1 MKKLFSFL
9 AAAFVAVSVMAQ
21 EPTLVLTM
29 ANYGVPSE
37 YVNVQTTY
45 GAGDTAITLVPGT
58 DGSGWKMQGNALLF
72 GKNNAELQFTVPFSV
87 GKIIVHGPASGASGK
102 VTFNVFDMSVAEP
115 VAVSAVATGA
125 NGDHTFM
132 IDAAHRLP
140 GTTYAIRNTNA
151 NNNQIVSIDLFEAVA
166 GAPEAPEFSVVAG
179 TYTSEVSLSLSCP
192 TDGALIHYT
201 LDDSEPTAESAVY
214 DAALTISA
222 TTTVKAIAIK
232 DGLAS
237 TIVEATYTI
246 VTTEGAGTQENPFTI
261 ADVKA
266 LNSPATMTE
275 KYWVEGTIIGFYA
288 NNKPVPGVEEAAATN
303 LALATGNDTIPVALP
318 SGDVRDALNLADHPE
333 NLGAVVK
340 VAGNLQA
347 YFSVAG
353 VKEVTDYEFVT
364 TPSAIKNN
372 ATEQKAVKFIENGQV
387 VFIKN
392 GVKYNTL
399 GAKL

>member
-1 MKKLFSFL
+1 MKKLFSLF

-21 EPTLVLTM
+21 TPAKVFQM
-29 ANYGVPSE
+29 ADYASAIGTE
-37 YVNVQTTY
+37 YVKAEATY
-45 GAGDTAITLVPGT
+45 GTGDNAITLIPGT
-58 DGSGWKMQGNALLF
+58 NGQWKMLSDSVIIF
-72 GKNNAELQFTVPFSV
+72 GKLNTILQLPALSFDVAKIKVIGNN
-87 GKIIVHGPASGASGK
+87 GASAS
-102 VTFNVFDMSVAEP
+102 VVFNVFVGED
-115 VAVSAVATGA
+115 AVSTAVTGATG
-125 NGDHTFM
+125 TQEFL
-132 IDAAHRLP
+132 IDAAHKTA
-140 GTTYAIRNTNA
+140 GNIYQIKITSAH
-151 NNNQIVSIDLFEAVA
+151 NNQIRAIEVYEAVA
-166 GAPEAPEFSVVAG
+166 GAPEAPEFSVAAG

-192 TDGALIHYT
+192 TEGALIHYT
-201 LDDSEPTAESAVY
+201 LDGTEPTAESAVY

-222 TTTVKAIAIK
+222 TTTVKAVAIK
-232 DGLAS
+232 DELAS
-237 TIVEATYTI
+237 SVVTATYSI

-275 KYWVEGTIIGFYA
+275 KYWVEGTIVGFYA

-318 SGDVRDALNLADHPE
+318 SGDVRNALNLADHPE

-364 TPSAIKNN
+364 TPSAIKTI

-392 GVKYNTL
+392 GVKYNAL